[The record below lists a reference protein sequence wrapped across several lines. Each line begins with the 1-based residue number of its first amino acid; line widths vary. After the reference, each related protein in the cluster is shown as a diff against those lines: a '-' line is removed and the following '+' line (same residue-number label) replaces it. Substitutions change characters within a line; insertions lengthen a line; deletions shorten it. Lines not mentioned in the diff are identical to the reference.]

1 LYRET
6 SKVPVIIY
14 TKKYAYTTKMDI
26 RIEALLRSIG
36 LFLSVY
42 FTIGWG
48 EKSSPPW
55 DVTLMVGAVASAM
68 ALKYYD

>member
-1 LYRET
+1 
-6 SKVPVIIY
+6 
-14 TKKYAYTTKMDI
+14 MDI